1 MLDFRLVSMVL
12 AFMRLPPTPTPAVI
26 DSRSESAV
34 ERIEILEAFVDLP
47 DVRRAAGKRHHMA
60 LCLALFTLAVTAG
73 NRGFLAIGDWLK
85 CYRSDLIALFNP
97 PKDRLPSYST
107 IRRVLLKLDYAEYS
121 AALARFFGIE
131 PLPGETLA
139 VDGKVL
145 RGSYQLETDNPD
157 SPPHPA
163 IMLVSAYLVERGLI
177 LEPYQ
182 VDRKTNEI
190 TALPAFIEQLALK
203 GVVIAFDAISTQKNL
218 SADY

>member
-1 MLDFRLVSMVL
+1 MH
-12 AFMRLPPTPTPAVI
+12 LPPQSPAVTPQP
-26 DSRSESAV
+26 SLEARP
-34 ERIEILEAFVDLP
+34 ERIEILDAFADLP
-47 DVRRAAGKRHHMA
+47 DGRKASGKRHHMA

-73 NRGFLAIGDWLK
+73 NRGFISIGDWLK
-85 CYRSDLIALFNP
+85 CYQRDLIDLFNP
-97 PKDRLPSYST
+97 PRHRLPSYST
-107 IRRVLLKLDYAEYS
+107 IRRVLLKLDYEQYS

-131 PLPGETLA
+131 PLAGETLA

-190 TALPAFIEQLALK
+190 KALPEFIEKLALK

-218 SADY
+218 STHH

>member
-1 MLDFRLVSMVL
+1 MVL
-12 AFMRLPPTPTPAVI
+12 VFMRLPPPTPSAIVA
-26 DSRSESAV
+26 SRLEPAV

-47 DVRRAAGKRHHMA
+47 DVRKASGKRHQMA

-73 NRGFLAIGDWLK
+73 NRGFLAMGDWLNS
-85 CYRSDLIALFNP
+85 YRSELIALFNP
-97 PKDRLPSYST
+97 PKQRLPSYST
-107 IRRVLLKLDYAEYS
+107 IRRVLLKLDYAQYS

-177 LEPYQ
+177 LEPYP
-182 VDRKTNEI
+182 VDCKTNEI
-190 TALPAFIEQLALK
+190 KALPKFIKQLALK

-218 SADY
+218 SAHY